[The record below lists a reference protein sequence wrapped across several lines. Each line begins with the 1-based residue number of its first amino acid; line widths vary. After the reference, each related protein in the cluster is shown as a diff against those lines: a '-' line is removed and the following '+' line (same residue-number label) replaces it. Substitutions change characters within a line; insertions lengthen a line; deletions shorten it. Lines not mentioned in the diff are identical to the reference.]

1 MEHDV
6 TIPEGPDV
14 YWKKWIDAY
23 ETDTFKPEIAPENE
37 EDILYEDA
45 EGFPLEEF
53 SPQIKTILTP
63 FGVLPLT
70 EQSLASNHFKFWVGH
85 TNFKLYEDY
94 YPIIEDVSGVE
105 TVTIMTPYR
114 FRLGVGVLFEDKTVM
129 CNVRDILLKA
139 NNEFK
144 REN

>member
-6 TIPEGPDV
+6 TIPKGPDV

-23 ETDTFKPEIAPENE
+23 ETEAFKQENSPDGEGEIS
-37 EDILYEDA
+37 YEDA
-45 EGFPLEEF
+45 DGFPLDEF

-70 EQSLASNHFKFWVGH
+70 EQSLASSHFKFWVGH
-85 TNFKLYEDY
+85 TNFKLYDDY
-94 YPIIEDVSGVE
+94 YPIIEAIKGVE
-105 TVTIMTPYR
+105 TIGIMTPYR
-114 FRLGVGVLFEDKTVM
+114 FKLGVGMLFEDKAVM
-129 CNVRDILLKA
+129 CSVRDILLKA

-144 REN
+144 RED